1 MFWKIY
7 FWFFIVILV
16 LGYSTEGVG
25 GIWGIIDLLLSI
37 GALAG
42 LFLYAYK
49 KSFFNSAFWK
59 AYLPLFIIWD
69 FTYNLIIEP
78 KVSGTNFELV
88 ALAGF
93 LFSIPIYIA
102 LYLYA
107 FRFFK
112 GNESSLYEHSQ
123 LL

>member
-16 LGYSTEGVG
+16 LGYSTEGIG
-25 GIWGIIDLLLSI
+25 GIWGIIDLLISI
-37 GALAG
+37 VALAG

-49 KSFFNSAFWK
+49 KSFLNSAFWK

-78 KVSGTNFELV
+78 SVSGTTFEPIALV
-88 ALAGF
+88 GF
-93 LFSIPIYIA
+93 LFLVPIYIA

-107 FRFFK
+107 FRFLK
-112 GNESSLYEHSQ
+112 ENEST
-123 LL
+123 